1 MKLDAIETRSAVWI
15 KLHTHLRSQLQSL
28 RERNDGTQL
37 DAIETA
43 RLRGRIAQVKEIL
56 ALGQPEPGQSDGT
69 RSATSLES
77 GDLIAMET
85 MELDV

>member
-1 MKLDAIETRSAVWI
+1 MTLDAIETRSAVWI
-15 KLHTHLRSQLQSL
+15 KLHAHLRSQLQAM
-28 RERNDGTQL
+28 RERNDGAQL

-56 ALGQPEPGQSDGT
+56 ALGQPEPEQSDAT
-69 RSATSLES
+69 HSATSLES

-85 MELDV
+85 TELDV

>member
-15 KLHTHLRSQLQSL
+15 KLHTHLRSQLQTL
-28 RERNDGTQL
+28 RERNDGAQL

-56 ALGQPEPGQSDGT
+56 ALGQPEPEQPDATHG
-69 RSATSLES
+69 ATSTQS
-77 GDLIAMET
+77 GDLIAMEMT
-85 MELDV
+85 ELDV